1 MAQAIPFGVSAL
13 GGLLGKL
20 GGNKP
25 ATSTSTTNSSS
36 TQTGNLLGP
45 QKKVNKLLGA
55 RLKEWLG
62 LGPQVSEADRNRA
75 RLGVNNTFDAA
86 GTNLEQNLTARGF
99 GDSGKMN
106 KGFGQLELGRANQI
120 QNTEGTLTD
129 QAMQRFMSAMQLGQ
143 NYIQPR
149 QYTTEGTSTTTGQQ
163 TMPGQGA
170 MGAIGSGIGDLASL
184 MFMAKKF
191 GGPGF
196 DPSAGGVCWI
206 AQELYKGSQGWKAMV
221 IRGYLIERSQT
232 SRLWRV
238 GLMLY
243 RLCGK
248 HVATLLRA
256 FTPARRPAHLFFDSL
271 LRKALNA

>member
-75 RLGVNNTFDAA
+75 RLGVNQTFDAA
-86 GTNLEQNLTARGF
+86 GHNLEANLTARGF
-99 GDSGKMN
+99 GDSGKLN
-106 KGFGQLELGRANQI
+106 KGFGELELGRSNQI

-163 TMPGQGA
+163 TMPGQGT

-184 MFMAKKF
+184 MFMAKRF

-196 DPSAGGVCWI
+196 DPNAGGVCFI
-206 AQELYKGSQGWKAMV
+206 AIELYGPRSWQAIMV
-221 IRGYLIERSQT
+221 RGYLIERARG
-232 SRLWRV
+232 SRAWRV
-238 GLMLY
+238 GLAIY

-248 HVATLLRA
+248 HVANLLRA